1 MRPLTPAQQ
10 QRRRL
15 IKMALG
21 VCVVSVVIFVS
32 FLFQTNSTNQQVQA
46 SDDLGEAYSIV
57 ELHSVINRERLKRG
71 IDPLV
76 LNSTLN
82 QAAQAKADDMQTKRY
97 FSHVSPIDGKEWKQF
112 IIDSGYEYKEA
123 GENLANG
130 YEVLEEMITAWLNSP
145 SHRANMLNTAVSETG
160 FGVRTGELDGF
171 PTIFVVQVFGERA
184 KPRINS
190 IQIVWIFDA
199 EIRKEI

>member
-15 IKMALG
+15 IRMAIG
-21 VCVVSVVIFVS
+21 VCAVSVVIFVT
-32 FLFQTNSTNQQVQA
+32 FLFQTNSTHQQVQA
-46 SDDLGEAYSIV
+46 SDDLDEAYSIV

-76 LNSTLN
+76 LSPKLN
-82 QAAQAKADDMQTKRY
+82 TAAQAKADDMQTKRY
-97 FSHVSPIDGKEWKQF
+97 FSHVSPIDGKEWKEF
-112 IIDSGYEYKEA
+112 IVESGYEYKEA

-130 YEVLEEMITAWLNSP
+130 YDVLEEMITAWLNSP

-184 KPRINS
+184 EPRVNA
-190 IQIVWIFDA
+190 IQIVGIINQDP
-199 EIRKEI
+199 RKL